1 MKLVHTLLFMLR
13 ENYLQQDMEMAEKC
27 LKSLEKSTY
36 KTVIVFNQ
44 GVWSNEQLEDY
55 LKSFQ
60 IDCIVIGDGT
70 NKGIVAGRQNCFEYI
85 WQHFMEAA
93 FISELHLDMVFTYHW
108 DDILVDYLSI
118 HDEPV
123 IGCGIVDKN
132 GVLHFTN
139 TAAETSPAHVD
150 CMDDYLNQ
158 LKQDSTVYGFSHPCI
173 HKLEILREIGG
184 YDTHFLKGKQA
195 FEDDSLLL
203 GYYYYYGTKANW
215 KPKVSYQSVVYHE
228 GAGQRAGVNG
238 NVMTNYTGL
247 VKQYGAMGIK
257 HLAQIQQ
264 NEWSVNYFAK
274 QFYAMQNE
282 E

>member
-1 MKLVHTLLFMLR
+1 
-13 ENYLQQDMEMAEKC
+13 
-27 LKSLEKSTY
+27 
-36 KTVIVFNQ
+36 
-44 GVWSNEQLEDY
+44 
-55 LKSFQ
+55 
-60 IDCIVIGDGT
+60 
-70 NKGIVAGRQNCFEYI
+70 
-85 WQHFMEAA
+85 
-93 FISELHLDMVFTYHW
+93 
-108 DDILVDYLSI
+108 
-118 HDEPV
+118 
-123 IGCGIVDKN
+123 
-132 GVLHFTN
+132 
-139 TAAETSPAHVD
+139 
-150 CMDDYLNQ
+150 MDDYLNQ

-264 NEWSVNYFAK
+264 NEWSVNYFTK